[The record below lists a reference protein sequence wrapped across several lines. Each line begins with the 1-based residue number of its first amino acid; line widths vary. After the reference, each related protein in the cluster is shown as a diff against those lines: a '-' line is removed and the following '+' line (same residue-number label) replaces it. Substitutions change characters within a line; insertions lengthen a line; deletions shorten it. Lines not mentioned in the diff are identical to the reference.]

1 MRLNLS
7 CGVVT
12 CGLIGVL
19 VVAATAM
26 SSAQGEFPFTR
37 ERGRAAVEY
46 RNNEIQIV
54 AAYYYSQQ
62 NHDSRWLMI
71 EAAVSASQLTTI
83 PRTAFSIRTP
93 EGREILLASQQR
105 FGQDVERVRLLLQNA
120 EVTTHPV
127 TSYFTERYWTD
138 RMRFFRLPFDGVV
151 HDDFVVDDHRV
162 VAGPLFFESPTGA
175 WEDGTYS
182 LILRHERGQAE
193 LPIVLD

>member
-7 CGVVT
+7 YGVVT
-12 CGLIGVL
+12 CGLIGIL
-19 VVAATAM
+19 AAAATAVP
-26 SSAQGEFPFTR
+26 SAQGEFPFTR

-46 RNNEIQIV
+46 RNNDIQIV
-54 AAYYYSQQ
+54 AAYYYSQR

-71 EAAVSASQLTTI
+71 ETAVSATQLTTI
-83 PRTAFSIRTP
+83 PRTAFAIRTP
-93 EGREILLASQQR
+93 EGRDIPLATQRR

-127 TSYFTERYWTD
+127 TSYFTERTWTD
-138 RMRFFRLPFDGVV
+138 GMQFFRLPFGSVV
-151 HDDFVVDDHRV
+151 HDDFVVDDHRIV
-162 VAGPLFFESPTGA
+162 TGALFFESPTGA

-182 LILRHERGQAE
+182 LIVRHERGEAE